1 MRHFWDVHNRAIV
14 SVIVFIIFVGLVFAG
29 LLRYSESQCYAK
41 TESMGF
47 NSRWSFMGDCQIE
60 VNDGQW
66 IPLES
71 YYFKQE

>member
-1 MRHFWDVHNRAIV
+1 MRSDNVHNVWYFVILVAAIA
-14 SVIVFIIFVGLVFAG
+14 IYYFVDVA
-29 LLRYSESQCYAK
+29 SCNAK
-41 TESMGF
+41 TEGMGF
-47 NSRWSFMGDCQIE
+47 EHRYSLFGGCQIE